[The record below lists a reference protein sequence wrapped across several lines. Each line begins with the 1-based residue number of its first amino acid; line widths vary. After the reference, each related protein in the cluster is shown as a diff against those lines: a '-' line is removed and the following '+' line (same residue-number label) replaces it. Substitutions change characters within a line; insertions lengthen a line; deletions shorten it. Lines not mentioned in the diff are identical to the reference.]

1 MRVISNKILVKFGSV
16 HAGADTPLQAWRKAI
31 ESREFGNYADLK
43 SVFPSVDKV
52 ADYYVFNVG
61 GNKYRV
67 VTIVRFNQKKIF
79 VRDVF
84 THKEYDAWKP

>member
-1 MRVISNKILVKFGSV
+1 M
-16 HAGADTPLQAWRKAI
+16 QAWRKAI
-31 ESREFGNYADLK
+31 ESREFGSYADLK